1 MHKYTRQSMIVVSVA
16 NGILL
21 FGYGLSLPFFTIYLI
36 TQLHLA
42 PALAG
47 LVIALAGL
55 SRCVSS
61 AISGELADTFGRKA
75 VMMWGLFSQIIAMF
89 ALGLCIEFHAG
100 VAWVLLTYFLT
111 TFLGAFFRPYILYG
125 FLVLYQM
132 SLFQPTYT
140 VLYRHLLLCVSL
152 Q

>member
-1 MHKYTRQSMIVVSVA
+1 MHKYTRQSMIIVSVA

-75 VMMWGLFSQIIAMF
+75 VMMWGLFF
-89 ALGLCIEFHAG
+89 ANYCHVCAG
-100 VAWVLLTYFLT
+100 AL
-111 TFLGAFFRPYILYG
+111 
-125 FLVLYQM
+125 
-132 SLFQPTYT
+132 
-140 VLYRHLLLCVSL
+140 H
-152 Q
+152 

>member
-1 MHKYTRQSMIVVSVA
+1 MIVVSVA

-36 TQLHLA
+36 TKLHLA

-89 ALGLCIEFHAG
+89 AL
-100 VAWVLLTYFLT
+100 T
-111 TFLGAFFRPYILYG
+111 TAK
-125 FLVLYQM
+125 
-132 SLFQPTYT
+132 STCKKKT
-140 VLYRHLLLCVSL
+140 VNSFGNAQTAETQTKLK
-152 Q
+152 